1 MLVRR
6 EAARFALSSHGGMQ
20 PRNRT
25 QRLSPRFMACFL
37 EIPGFS
43 PCSLDRGASLGMQG
57 LKIAAALFR
66 LGRARF
72 LKNHKAKA

>member
-1 MLVRR
+1 
-6 EAARFALSSHGGMQ
+6 
-20 PRNRT
+20 
-25 QRLSPRFMACFL
+25 MACFL